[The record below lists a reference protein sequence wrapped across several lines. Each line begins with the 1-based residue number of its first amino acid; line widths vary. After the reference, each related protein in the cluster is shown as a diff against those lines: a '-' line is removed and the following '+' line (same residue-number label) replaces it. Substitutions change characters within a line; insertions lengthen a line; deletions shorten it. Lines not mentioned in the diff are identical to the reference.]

1 MSSIPDEHA
10 EASSSAVAAPLPE
23 KTMVQ
28 SLEAHPPPLTTS
40 AEATNTPPTF
50 QPGTRF
56 YLAFSVLAVL
66 TLMVALDGTTIS
78 VALPIIAQQLNGSAI
93 EAFWAGTA
101 FLLCSTVF
109 QPIFAS
115 FSDIFGRV
123 PLIMTAITFFLVG
136 VVVAMVAHDFT
147 LLLIGRSL
155 QGVGGGGIVAMT
167 EIVVTDL
174 IPLRFRRAWTGA
186 IASMYALGSVSGPI
200 IGGAFAVVNWRWILY
215 INLPFIGVAYVLVPL
230 FLRLKFVT
238 SSLTSKLRRID
249 WFGSVLFVSSMT
261 SILVPLSWGGVMFDW
276 TSWHTL
282 VPLII
287 GAVGTAGLFVYERY
301 GTNEPLIRLS
311 IFANRSTNIAY
322 FNTVIQGMIL
332 WVILYFEPLYFEAVL
347 GYRPLIAGVAL
358 FPATFTV
365 APMATITGLLITKTN
380 SYRWSIWGGWAATVL
395 GCGLLV
401 LLDVDTQV
409 VQWIFI
415 CLPSGIGLGVL
426 SPALQFQVQASQT
439 DQASIAF
446 SIAMYG
452 FFRSVGQ
459 TFGVAIGGVIFQ
471 NQMITHLRA
480 YLQFAAL
487 AAQLGKDAAALVQ
500 IIQQTPAG
508 ADRLALRAAYADSL
522 KVV

>member
-1 MSSIPDEHA
+1 
-10 EASSSAVAAPLPE
+10 
-23 KTMVQ
+23 
-28 SLEAHPPPLTTS
+28 
-40 AEATNTPPTF
+40 
-50 QPGTRF
+50 
-56 YLAFSVLAVL
+56 
-66 TLMVALDGTTIS
+66 MVA
-78 VALPIIAQQLNGSAI
+78 Q
-93 EAFWAGTA
+93 
-101 FLLCSTVF
+101 
-109 QPIFAS
+109 
-115 FSDIFGRV
+115 
-123 PLIMTAITFFLVG
+123 
-136 VVVAMVAHDFT
+136 DFT

-174 IPLRFRRAWTGA
+174 IPLRYRGAWTGA

-200 IGGAFAVVNWRWILY
+200 IGGAFAVVNWRWIVSSGNASQGLPLLIMNQLY

-230 FLRLKFVT
+230 FLRLNFVT
-238 SSLTSKLRRID
+238 SSLISKLRRID

-261 SILVPLSWGGVMFDW
+261 SILIPLSWGGVMFDW

-282 VPLII
+282 LPLIF
-287 GAVGTAGLFVYERY
+287 GVVGVAGLFVYERY
-301 GTNEPLIRLS
+301 GTAEPLIRLS
-311 IFANRSTNIAY
+311 IFANRSANTAY

-365 APMATITGLLITKTN
+365 APMATIAGLLITKTN
-380 SYRWSIWGGWAATVL
+380 SYRWSIWAGWAVTVL

-409 VQWIFI
+409 VQWVFI
-415 CLPSGIGLGVL
+415 CLPSGVGLGIL

-439 DQASIAF
+439 DRASIAF

-471 NQMITHLRA
+471 NQMIQKLQA
-480 YLQFAAL
+480 YPEFAAR
-487 AAQLGKDAAALVQ
+487 ASQLGKDAAALVQ

-508 ADRLALRAAYADSL
+508 AGKLALRSAYADSL
-522 KVV
+522 KIVWAVACALAAVALLLSAFVKAYDIDVGLETEQGLVGGEKSAEAVVEAGLVGKM